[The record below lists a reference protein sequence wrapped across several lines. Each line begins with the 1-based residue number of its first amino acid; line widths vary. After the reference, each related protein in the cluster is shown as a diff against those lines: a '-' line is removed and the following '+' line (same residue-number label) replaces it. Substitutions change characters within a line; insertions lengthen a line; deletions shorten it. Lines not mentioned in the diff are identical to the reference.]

1 MKINKQCLVLIHVL
15 SCFIY
20 LPGHCHCLHLILNY
34 QFDIHITF
42 RYFPLGRRNLKN
54 GVFTLKKH
62 QMFSFHTPLEEF
74 KTQQSLV
81 IQEGNFWLRKIR
93 AWKPVIISTSL
104 FSKSYGFKM
113 VSVYTQSRR
122 FLNSSGLKSLLLVRC
137 DIESNTR
144 WREIPCYGRPCI
156 IYHLP
161 YKTLGPRQWIS
172 WLFLINSQWNKL
184 CKATADPLNP
194 ITNGSLVF

>member
-74 KTQQSLV
+74 KTQPTITGHPGREFLIEENSGMETTNYLDV
-81 IQEGNFWLRKIR
+81 IVFEKLRFQNGFR
-93 AWKPVIISTSL
+93 LHAKPP
-104 FSKSYGFKM
+104 FFK
-113 VSVYTQSRR
+113 
-122 FLNSSGLKSLLLVRC
+122 FLLLVRC
-137 DIESNTR
+137 DIQSNTR
-144 WREIPCYGRPCI
+144 
-156 IYHLP
+156 
-161 YKTLGPRQWIS
+161 
-172 WLFLINSQWNKL
+172 
-184 CKATADPLNP
+184 
-194 ITNGSLVF
+194 